1 MYQRNLQASLN
12 EMSLPKRIYSNV
24 DVINN
29 RNLNACPNWNCKI
42 ENGQKS
48 NQRLREYDAI
58 VMHPSEGFNIEYD
71 YKPPPEQYF
80 AFFSQESPVNTGKL
94 LEPRTFN
101 FSLNFRRDSPVS
113 SPYGYAV
120 KLAPKS
126 RKFGTVIDERII
138 SGKSH
143 PITWFVS
150 NSKTESRRE
159 LLVDELKK
167 HIKIDIYGTHGSLIC
182 PRNSE
187 CEDLLDTK

>member
-1 MYQRNLQASLN
+1 MKN
-12 EMSLPKRIYSNV
+12 IYV
-24 DVINN
+24 
-29 RNLNACPNWNCKI
+29 
-42 ENGQKS
+42 
-48 NQRLREYDAI
+48 
-58 VMHPSEGFNIEYD
+58 
-71 YKPPPEQYF
+71 YKLF
-80 AFFSQESPVNTGKL
+80 RHFQESPVNTGKL

-159 LLVDELKK
+159 LLVDELKV
-167 HIKIDIYGTHGSLIC
+167 IQNYYN
-182 PRNSE
+182 RNSFLFE
-187 CEDLLDTK
+187 ILLWLSVILLIVKLNFFDGHFP